1 MTSLKGKTVFITG
14 ASKGIGKQLALQM
27 AGLGAKVSLLARS
40 EKELEETARAIEM
53 NGGQCEF
60 FVGDISN
67 EADVNSAVEN
77 TIKKFTLSAIHFN
90 ALCCFFQFFFASC
103 Q

>member
-40 EKELEETARAIEM
+40 EKELEETAKRSH
-53 NGGQCEF
+53 F
-60 FVGDISN
+60 FWDFVKVKVI
-67 EADVNSAVEN
+67 V
-77 TIKKFTLSAIHFN
+77 
-90 ALCCFFQFFFASC
+90 
-103 Q
+103 